1 MALFLQLCVCV
12 WVRACLYMCVFTVTL
27 CPSKLIEASDSNIL
41 TYVSEEG
48 CSVLPSGPSGETV
61 MADFINHIPYLFLKR
76 QGYDGERW
84 RQPGLMQTVN
94 VGLSLI
100 SLTACPFPS
109 QGGRRAR
116 RRGGGEWQG
125 RGQRKTNLAA
135 IFQSKATS
143 VSCLL
148 LDCIYS
154 IGRNQR

>member
-1 MALFLQLCVCV
+1 M
-12 WVRACLYMCVFTVTL
+12 TL

-154 IGRNQR
+154 IGRNQSWVLNYYVFITISCLITS